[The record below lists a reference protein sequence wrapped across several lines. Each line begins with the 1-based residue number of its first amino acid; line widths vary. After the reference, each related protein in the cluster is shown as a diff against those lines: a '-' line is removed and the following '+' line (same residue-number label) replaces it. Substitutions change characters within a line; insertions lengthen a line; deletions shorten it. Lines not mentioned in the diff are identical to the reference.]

1 MQGNARGTYGSGCN
15 RTLLHA
21 IVYHCI
27 YYCTSLQIL
36 LTLLARRACAEIDRV
51 VTREANKKWRFSVVL
66 IHCVISFKIA
76 EFRQ

>member
-1 MQGNARGTYGSGCN
+1 MCDQFE
-15 RTLLHA
+15 TLTWQCW
-21 IVYHCI
+21 YR
-27 YYCTSLQIL
+27 

-51 VTREANKKWRFSVVL
+51 VTREANKKWRFCVVL

>member
-1 MQGNARGTYGSGCN
+1 MYLSAS
-15 RTLLHA
+15 
-21 IVYHCI
+21 V
-27 YYCTSLQIL
+27 L

-51 VTREANKKWRFSVVL
+51 VTREANKKWRFCVVL